1 MCPSEGF
8 FLGGDYG
15 MNTKEPELFCRQ
27 VNKLI
32 EHGCE
37 ITDYEQAI
45 MILNK
50 INYYK
55 LSAYFLP
62 FRDNDGNYKQGTT
75 LLQVYKIYEFDRKLS
90 AFLYGIIQ
98 KIEVF
103 VKTQIAYYH
112 SNKYGA
118 LGYLDH
124 SNVADKMI
132 EKHKKLIDNF
142 NTEVKRNKELPF
154 VKHHIDNYDGKFP
167 LWVAVELFTLGNTS
181 QFYSQMKTADK
192 KVITRSIS
200 YITQT
205 ECTYSQLESCLRCLT
220 TLRNK
225 CAHFGRI
232 YYSRFK
238 WFPSLP
244 YEEEYKA
251 YARGRN
257 FIYLYPY
264 LYIMKV
270 LYPSPESWNGVVTEL
285 AALTEE
291 YSNYIDINCIGFP
304 DNWEEQLSRE

>member
-1 MCPSEGF
+1 M
-8 FLGGDYG
+8 
-15 MNTKEPELFCRQ
+15 
-27 VNKLI
+27 
-32 EHGCE
+32 
-37 ITDYEQAI
+37 
-45 MILNK
+45 
-50 INYYK
+50 
-55 LSAYFLP
+55 
-62 FRDNDGNYKQGTT
+62 
-75 LLQVYKIYEFDRKLS
+75 
-90 AFLYGIIQ
+90 
-98 KIEVF
+98 
-103 VKTQIAYYH
+103 
-112 SNKYGA
+112 
-118 LGYLDH
+118 
-124 SNVADKMI
+124 
-132 EKHKKLIDNF
+132 
-142 NTEVKRNKELPF
+142 
-154 VKHHIDNYDGKFP
+154 KHHIDNYDGKFP

-192 KVITRSIS
+192 KVIARSIS

-270 LYPSPESWNGVVTEL
+270 LYPSLKAGM
-285 AALTEE
+285 ALLQ
-291 YSNYIDINCIGFP
+291 SLP
-304 DNWEEQLSRE
+304 HL